1 MYIVQLIILLF
12 FLDPDTENLGGNELV
27 RNENHVITYEC
38 FEDRIEFVI
47 DVIGDRTD
55 NTNGKWPNLD
65 YFYLWVDFNNNG
77 KLDSLIDRN
86 FGPKF
91 YNNKLQVC
99 KSLLYSK
106 TRQTTCFFNSNST
119 CHRQFKKTQNL
130 EIDHVVF
137 EISIPKKELSKSNS
151 YNVYFMIADKYSKT
165 YYPINNIKFEATFK
179 IECNNISTEQMLK

>member
-1 MYIVQLIILLF
+1 MYIVQLIISFF
-12 FLDPDTENLGGNELV
+12 FLGQDTENPGHNELV

-38 FEDRIEFVI
+38 LEDRIEFVI
-47 DVIGDRTD
+47 DVIGDRTN
-55 NTNGKWPNLD
+55 NTSGKWPNLD

-91 YNNKLQVC
+91 YKNKLQVC

-106 TRQTTCFFNSNST
+106 SRQTTCFFNSNST
-119 CHRQFKKTQNL
+119 CQREFKKTENL

-137 EISIPKKELSKSNS
+137 EMSIPKKELSESNS

-165 YYPINNIKFEATFK
+165 YYPSNNIKFETTFK
-179 IECNNISTEQMLK
+179 IECNKIST